1 MSDPVR
7 SKKLKIS
14 AEDASRTSNG
24 ISYTIKKHRRAKY
37 MRLSVYPDGRV
48 VLTLPYWVAKY
59 KGKDYVEEK
68 REWILEQIK
77 NYEKKQEGKITL
89 TRTDYLRH
97 KEAARKLITERVAYF
112 NQFYNF
118 SYKRISVKD
127 TRTMWGS
134 CSAKG
139 NLNFNYK
146 LLFLTPEQRD
156 YVIVH
161 ELCHLKELNHS
172 RRFWDL
178 VRQQVPNMEQIK
190 KELRTKKIL

>member
-1 MSDPVR
+1 
-7 SKKLKIS
+7 
-14 AEDASRTSNG
+14 
-24 ISYTIKKHRRAKY
+24 

-48 VLTLPYWVAKY
+48 LLTLPYWVPKY
-59 KGKDYVEEK
+59 AGKQYLKEK

-77 NYEKKQEGKITL
+77 NYGKKQEGKIRL
-89 TRTDYLRH
+89 TRADYLKH
-97 KEAARKLITERVAYF
+97 KEAARKIITERILYF

-118 SYKRISVKD
+118 SYKRISIKD

-172 RRFWDL
+172 KRFWDL
-178 VRQQVPNMEQIK
+178 VRQQVPNMERIK
-190 KELRTKKIL
+190 RELRKTNVVLE